1 LHHFIVRGDQGKI
14 NFHGANFGKPSQTF
28 GKRHTFGAEK
38 KHHTQFNSMTLG
50 ILKEADGEQRV
61 AVTPDSLPALTKLGF
76 DKIMVERGAGT
87 SASFSD
93 ADFESQGA
101 EIADADS
108 VLKNAQVIV
117 RIHPLPDASVAKL
130 SAGQILVGQFN
141 PLINR
146 EVVDGLLKSN
156 ATAFSLDVAPR
167 STRAQALD
175 VLSSM
180 ATVGGYKAVIMAAN
194 HLPTFFPM
202 FMTAAGTIKPAK
214 VLILGAGVAGLQAI
228 ATAKRLG
235 AVVEAFDVRAAAKE
249 EVLSLGAKFV
259 EVEGAIDDKTAGG
272 YAVEQT
278 EEFKQRQAQLIHDKA
293 VAADVVICTAQIP
306 GRKAP
311 LLLKKETVAAMKKGA
326 VIVDMAASTGGNCEL
341 TENGK
346 TTRPHGVTIIGDSNL
361 AASVPKD
368 ASLMFGKNIVNF
380 LKLIMVKGELTL
392 NWEDD
397 IVAAT
402 CVAHEG
408 KIVSERVRGQR

>member
-1 LHHFIVRGDQGKI
+1 
-14 NFHGANFGKPSQTF
+14 
-28 GKRHTFGAEK
+28 
-38 KHHTQFNSMTLG
+38 MTLG
-50 ILKEADGEQRV
+50 ILKETDGEQRV
-61 AVTPDSLPALTKLGF
+61 AVTPDSIPALTKLGF
-76 DKIMVERGAGT
+76 SNILVESGAGEKAFFDD
-87 SASFSD
+87 ASYE
-93 ADFESQGA
+93 AQGA
-101 EIADADS
+101 KIADKDS
-108 VLKNAQVIV
+108 VLKSAKVLT
-117 RIHPLPDASVAKL
+117 RIHPLSPAETSKM
-130 SAGQILVGQFN
+130 SAGQIVIGQFN
-141 PLINR
+141 PLANR
-146 EVVDGLLKSN
+146 EAIEPMLKAN
-156 ATAFSLDVAPR
+156 ITGFSLDLAPR

-180 ATVGGYKAVIMAAN
+180 ATVGGYKAILTAAA

-202 FMTAAGTIKPAK
+202 FMTAAGTVKPAK

-249 EVLSLGAKFV
+249 EVHSLGAKFV
-259 EVEGAIDDKTAGG
+259 EVEGAVDDKSAGG

-311 LLLKKETVAAMKKGA
+311 LLLRKETVAAMKPGA

-346 TTRPHGVTIIGDSNL
+346 TTHPHGVTLIGDSNL
-361 AASVPKD
+361 AGSVSKD
-368 ASLMFGKNIVNF
+368 ASVMFGKNIVNF
-380 LKLIMVKGELTL
+380 LKLIMIKNELTL

-408 KIVSERVRGQR
+408 KVVSERVKGVMG

>member
-1 LHHFIVRGDQGKI
+1 
-14 NFHGANFGKPSQTF
+14 
-28 GKRHTFGAEK
+28 
-38 KHHTQFNSMTLG
+38 MTLG

-61 AVTPDSLPALTKLGF
+61 AVTPDSIPAISKLGF
-76 DKIMVERGAGT
+76 TKILVERGAGAT
-87 SASFSD
+87 AFFDD
-93 ADFESQGA
+93 AAFTAAGA
-101 EIADADS
+101 EVADADS
-108 VLKNAQVIV
+108 ILKNAKVLV
-117 RIHPLPDASVAKL
+117 SIHPLSATAIGKL
-130 SAGQILVGQFN
+130 SPGQIVIGQFN
-141 PLINR
+141 PLSNK
-146 EVVDGLLKSN
+146 EAVEQLLKAN
-156 ATAFSLDVAPR
+156 ITGFSLDMAPR

-180 ATVGGYKAVIMAAN
+180 ATVGGYKAVLTAAA

-259 EVEGAIDDKTAGG
+259 EVEGAVDDKSAGG

-278 EEFKQRQAQLIHDKA
+278 EEFKQRQAQLIHEKA
-293 VAADVVICTAQIP
+293 MGSDVIICTAQIP

-311 LLLKKETVAAMKKGA
+311 ILIRKETVAAMKAGA
-326 VIVDMAASTGGNCEL
+326 VVVDMAASTGGNCEL

-346 TTRPHGVTIIGDSNL
+346 TIHPHGVTIIGDSNL
-361 AASVPKD
+361 AGSVSKD
-368 ASLMFGKNIVNF
+368 ASVMFGKNIVNF
-380 LKLIMVKGELTL
+380 LKLIMIKNELTL

-408 KIVSERVRGQR
+408 KVVSERVKSVMGA

>member
-1 LHHFIVRGDQGKI
+1 
-14 NFHGANFGKPSQTF
+14 
-28 GKRHTFGAEK
+28 
-38 KHHTQFNSMTLG
+38 MTLG

-61 AVTPDSLPALTKLGF
+61 AVTPDSIPAILKLGAT
-76 DKIMVERGAGT
+76 KIMVERGAGAT
-87 SASFSD
+87 AFFDDASFE
-93 ADFESQGA
+93 AAGA
-101 EIADADS
+101 EVTDAETI
-108 VLKNAQVIV
+108 LKNAKVLV
-117 RIHPLPDASVAKL
+117 KIHPLSASAVGKL
-130 SAGQILVGQFN
+130 TAGQIVIGQFN
-141 PLINR
+141 PLSNK
-146 EVVDGLLKSN
+146 EAVTQLLQAN
-156 ATAFSLDVAPR
+156 ATGFSLDMAPR

-180 ATVGGYKAVIMAAN
+180 ATVGGYKAVLTAAS

-259 EVEGAIDDKTAGG
+259 EVEGAVDDKSAGG

-293 VAADVVICTAQIP
+293 IGSDVIICTAQIP

-311 LLLKKETVAAMKKGA
+311 VLIRKETVAGMKAGA

-346 TTRPHGVTIIGDSNL
+346 TIHPHGVTIIGDSNL
-361 AASVPKD
+361 AGSVSKD
-368 ASLMFGKNIVNF
+368 ASVMFGKNIVNF
-380 LKLIMVKGELTL
+380 LKLILIKNELTL

-408 KIVSERVRGQR
+408 KVVSERVKGALGM

>member
-1 LHHFIVRGDQGKI
+1 
-14 NFHGANFGKPSQTF
+14 
-28 GKRHTFGAEK
+28 
-38 KHHTQFNSMTLG
+38 MTLG
-50 ILKEADGEQRV
+50 ILKESDGEQRV
-61 AVTPDSLPALTKLGF
+61 SVTPDSISALTKLGF
-76 DKIMVERGAGT
+76 DKILVERGAGAT
-87 SASFSD
+87 AFFDDASYE
-93 ADFESQGA
+93 AQGA
-101 EIADADS
+101 QIADYDA
-108 VLKNAQVIV
+108 VLKNANVLTH
-117 RIHPLPDASVAKL
+117 IHPLPSDSISKM
-130 SAGQILVGQFN
+130 SAGQIVIGQFN
-141 PLINR
+141 PLGNR
-146 EVVDGLLKSN
+146 EAVENLLKAN
-156 ATAFSLDVAPR
+156 ITGFSLDMAPR

-180 ATVGGYKAVIMAAN
+180 ATVGGYKAVLTAAA

-235 AVVEAFDVRAAAKE
+235 SVVEAFDVRAAAKE
-249 EVLSLGAKFV
+249 EVMSLGAKFV
-259 EVEGAIDDKTAGG
+259 EVEGAVDDKAAGG

-293 VAADVVICTAQIP
+293 VAADVIICTAQIP

-311 LLLKKETVAAMKKGA
+311 VLIRKETVAAMKAGA

-346 TTRPHGVTIIGDSNL
+346 TTHPHGVTLIGDSNL
-361 AASVPKD
+361 AGSVSKD
-368 ASLMFGKNIVNF
+368 ASVMFGKNIVNF
-380 LKLIMVKGELTL
+380 LKLLMIKNELTL

-397 IVAAT
+397 IIAAT

-408 KIVSERVRGQR
+408 KVISERVKGAMG

>member
-1 LHHFIVRGDQGKI
+1 
-14 NFHGANFGKPSQTF
+14 
-28 GKRHTFGAEK
+28 
-38 KHHTQFNSMTLG
+38 MTLG
-50 ILKEADGEQRV
+50 ILKESDGEQRV
-61 AVTPDSLPALTKLGF
+61 AVTPDSLTTLTKLGF
-76 DKIMVERGAGT
+76 DKIIVERGAGL
-87 SASFSD
+87 SAH
-93 ADFESQGA
+93 FEDSAYEAHGA
-101 EIADADS
+101 QIADADT
-108 VLKNAQVIV
+108 VLKSAGVIA
-117 RIHPLPDASVAKL
+117 RIQPLSAAAVSKL
-130 SAGQILVGQFN
+130 SSGQIVIGQFN
-141 PLINR
+141 PLVNR
-146 EVVDGLLKSN
+146 EVVEGLLKSG
-156 ATAFSLDVAPR
+156 ATAFSLDLAPR

-180 ATVGGYKAVIMAAN
+180 ATVGGYKAVLTAAT

-228 ATAKRLG
+228 STAKRLG

-259 EVEGAIDDKTAGG
+259 EVEGAVDDKSAGG
-272 YAVEQT
+272 YAVEQSD
-278 EEFKQRQAQLIHDKA
+278 EFKQRQAQLIHDHA

-311 LLLKKETVAAMKKGA
+311 VLLRKDTVAAMKKGA

-346 TTRPHGVTIIGDSNL
+346 TTHPNGVTLIGDSNL
-361 AASVPKD
+361 AGTVSKD
-368 ASLMFGKNIVNF
+368 ASVMFGKNIVNF
-380 LKLIMVKGELTL
+380 LKLIMIKNELTL

-402 CVAHEG
+402 CIAHEG
-408 KIVSERVRGQR
+408 NVVSERLKSVMAG

>member
-1 LHHFIVRGDQGKI
+1 
-14 NFHGANFGKPSQTF
+14 
-28 GKRHTFGAEK
+28 
-38 KHHTQFNSMTLG
+38 MTLG
-50 ILKEADGEQRV
+50 ILKEADGELRV
-61 AVTPDSLPALTKLGF
+61 AVTPDSLSALAKLGF
-76 DKIMVERGAGT
+76 DKILVERGAGAT
-87 SASFSD
+87 AFYDD
-93 ADFESQGA
+93 AAFQSQGA
-101 EIADADS
+101 EVADQDLI
-108 VLKNAQVIV
+108 LKNAQVLVKIQPPSADTV
-117 RIHPLPDASVAKL
+117 KKM
-130 SAGQILVGQFN
+130 SAGQILIGQFN
-141 PLINR
+141 PLLSHDN
-146 EVVDGLLKSN
+146 VKALLAAN
-156 ATAFSLDVAPR
+156 VTAFSLDMAPR

-180 ATVGGYKAVIMAAN
+180 ATVGGYKAVLTAAA

-259 EVEGAIDDKTAGG
+259 EVEGATDDKGAGG

-278 EEFKQRQAQLIHDKA
+278 EEFKQRQAQLIHEKA
-293 VAADVVICTAQIP
+293 VAADVIICTAQIP

-311 LLLKKETVAAMKKGA
+311 VLIRKETVAGMKAGA

-346 TTRPHGVTIIGDSNL
+346 TTHPHGVTLIGDSNL
-361 AASVPKD
+361 AGSVSKD
-368 ASLMFGKNIVNF
+368 ASVMFGKNIVNF
-380 LKLIMVKGELTL
+380 MKLIMIKNELTL

-402 CVAHEG
+402 CISHEG
-408 KIVSERVRGQR
+408 NIVSERVKGAVGN

>member
-1 LHHFIVRGDQGKI
+1 
-14 NFHGANFGKPSQTF
+14 
-28 GKRHTFGAEK
+28 
-38 KHHTQFNSMTLG
+38 MTLG

-61 AVTPDSLPALTKLGF
+61 SVTPDSLSALTKMGF
-76 DKIMVERGAGT
+76 DKIIVERGAGAT
-87 SASFSD
+87 AFFDDASYE
-93 ADFESQGA
+93 AQGA
-101 EIADADS
+101 QIADTDS
-108 VLKNAQVIV
+108 VLKSANVLA
-117 RIHPLPDASVAKL
+117 RIHPLSTDSLSKM
-130 SAGQILVGQFN
+130 SAGQIVIGQFN
-141 PLINR
+141 PLGNR
-146 EVVDGLLKSN
+146 EAVENLLKAN
-156 ATAFSLDVAPR
+156 ITGFSLDMAPR

-180 ATVGGYKAVIMAAN
+180 ATVGGYKAVLTAAA

-235 AVVEAFDVRAAAKE
+235 SVVEAFDVRAAAKE
-249 EVLSLGAKFV
+249 EVMSLGAKFV
-259 EVEGAIDDKTAGG
+259 EVEGAVDDKAAGG

-278 EEFKQRQAQLIHDKA
+278 EEFKQRQAQLIHERA
-293 VAADVVICTAQIP
+293 VAADVIICTAQIP

-311 LLLKKETVAAMKKGA
+311 VLIRKETVAAMKAGA

-346 TTRPHGVTIIGDSNL
+346 TTHPHGVTIIGDSNL
-361 AASVPKD
+361 AGSVSKD
-368 ASLMFGKNIVNF
+368 ASVMFGKNIVNF
-380 LKLIMVKGELTL
+380 LKLLMIKNELTL

-408 KIVSERVRGQR
+408 KVVSERVKGAMGN

>member
-1 LHHFIVRGDQGKI
+1 
-14 NFHGANFGKPSQTF
+14 
-28 GKRHTFGAEK
+28 
-38 KHHTQFNSMTLG
+38 MTLG

-61 AVTPDSLPALTKLGF
+61 SVTPDSLPALTKLGF
-76 DKIMVERGAGT
+76 DKILVERGAGAAAFFDE
-87 SASFSD
+87 ASYE
-93 ADFESQGA
+93 AQGA
-101 EIADADS
+101 QIADTDTI
-108 VLKNAQVIV
+108 LKNANLLT
-117 RIHPLPDASVAKL
+117 RIHPLSTAAL
-130 SAGQILVGQFN
+130 SKMSTGQIVVGQFN
-141 PLINR
+141 PLGNR
-146 EVVDGLLKSN
+146 EAVENLLKAN
-156 ATAFSLDVAPR
+156 ITGFSLDMAPR

-180 ATVGGYKAVIMAAN
+180 ATVGGYKAVLTAAA

-235 AVVEAFDVRAAAKE
+235 SVVEAFDVRAAAKE
-249 EVLSLGAKFV
+249 EVMSLGAKFV
-259 EVEGAIDDKTAGG
+259 EVEGAVDDKSAGG

-278 EEFKQRQAQLIHDKA
+278 EEFKQRQAQLIHERA
-293 VAADVVICTAQIP
+293 VAADVIICTAQIP

-311 LLLKKETVAAMKKGA
+311 VLIRKETVAAMKPGA

-341 TENGK
+341 SENGK
-346 TTRPHGVTIIGDSNL
+346 TTYPHGVTLIGDSNL
-361 AASVPKD
+361 AGSVPKD
-368 ASLMFGKNIVNF
+368 ASVMFGKNIVNF
-380 LKLIMVKGELTL
+380 LKLIMIKNELTL

-408 KIVSERVRGQR
+408 KVVSERVKTALGN